1 MLTKHPHQILL
12 ADLKLNTAHLLTLL
26 HMDHT
31 AHMHHPALVSP
42 LQLVDKSTTSP
53 TQQHQEAVLLEDLL
67 LKESQETHTLTI
79 KYQLEAVLPTLTQAM
94 LLHMQVDQAGPNLLP
109 HMVLISC
116 FNKINLI
123 KYMFIFKY
131 YITIYCIFLNI

>member
-1 MLTKHPHQILL
+1 
-12 ADLKLNTAHLLTLL
+12 
-26 HMDHT
+26 
-31 AHMHHPALVSP
+31 
-42 LQLVDKSTTSP
+42 VDKSTTSP

-109 HMVLISC
+109 HMVPINNSI
-116 FNKINLI
+116 KIN
-123 KYMFIFKY
+123 
-131 YITIYCIFLNI
+131 